1 MRSRTLGLE
10 VLEGRLAIEG
20 EGEMGKIASSSE
32 KMGLGG
38 TMTGNVIVCD
48 GDGEDKTDDV
58 DEDGGVVV
66 RTGNDGGKVGRPAI
80 TPCVWRVRRIVSHAV
95 SSVRTRS
102 RSARVSASR
111 AASAARCSAL
121 SRAIG

>member
-10 VLEGRLAIEG
+10 VLDGRLAIDG

-48 GDGEDKTDDV
+48 GDGEDRTEDV
-58 DEDGGVVV
+58 DEGGGVVV
-66 RTGNDGGKVGRPAI
+66 RTGNGGGKVGRPAI
-80 TPCVWRVRRIVSHAV
+80 APCV
-95 SSVRTRS
+95 
-102 RSARVSASR
+102 
-111 AASAARCSAL
+111 
-121 SRAIG
+121 